1 MKLAVWVSV
10 DKYYHYFCVMS
21 LLKCCVGPS
30 IIYKKVPDH
39 KTVNSIDADA
49 LARSVVRTLVAM
61 VMTVAK
67 ILRPFCHL
75 QTYWGYFSFAL
86 RHRYMGC
93 LFNGFNS
100 DLWSTVAVAIIC
112 TIASL
117 NGPCYIISGPYLVVS
132 WAVYGGVSPC
142 WSCLYIPPTW
152 PPSSLWSGCKVLLSL
167 WKI

>member
-1 MKLAVWVSV
+1 MLCRTI
-10 DKYYHYFCVMS
+10 YYLQKCPWSEDSQFHRCWCIDS
-21 LLKCCVGPS
+21 LRREDISSHGNDCRKNTS
-30 IIYKKVPDH
+30 
-39 KTVNSIDADA
+39 A
-49 LARSVVRTLVAM
+49 
-61 VMTVAK
+61 
-67 ILRPFCHL
+67 ILSPAN
-75 QTYWGYFSFAL
+75 YWGYFSFAL

-100 DLWSTVAVAIIC
+100 DLWSTFAVAIIC

-142 WSCLYIPPTW
+142 SSCLYIPPTW
-152 PPSSLWSGCKVLLSL
+152 PPSSLWSGCRFLLSL